1 LPGSTLAPLARATPQ
16 SVLLSLFAFLAVV
29 AVEVALYA
37 IHFSRLERARELD
50 ERARERWLMGGL
62 TEGVER
68 VELPLLAD
76 GEEGRGDE
84 VSKGVEDAGEQAT
97 VNDDGEGELMP
108 AGPRTT
114 AARISLRRRAP
125 GEPLGSRDGR

>member
-50 ERARERWLMGGL
+50 EHARERWLKGGL

-76 GEEGRGDE
+76 GEEGRGD
-84 VSKGVEDAGEQAT
+84 
-97 VNDDGEGELMP
+97 ELMP